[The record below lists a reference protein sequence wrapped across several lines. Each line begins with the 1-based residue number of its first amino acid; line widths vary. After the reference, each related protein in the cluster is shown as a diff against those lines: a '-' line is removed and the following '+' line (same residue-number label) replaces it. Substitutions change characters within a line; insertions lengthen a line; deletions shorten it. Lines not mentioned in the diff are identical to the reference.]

1 MLGIVSKAVADGQP
15 LALCTVV
22 ETNGAVPRHAGAKMV
37 VFEDGRI
44 EGTVGGGEMEV
55 LVREEALESLKDGK
69 TRFLRYDSKDL
80 VQGKPG
86 ICGGE
91 VMIYVEPYLS
101 PATVVVVGAGH
112 VGRAVVHL
120 AKWMGYRV
128 VVSDDRGELCTP
140 EGAPGGD
147 CYLVCPMSQIPEKI
161 NVDSNT
167 FLILVTRS
175 AEMDIEGLPALL
187 ETEVGYIGLIGSKR
201 RWAHCREMLLKAGLT
216 KETLQRIKSPIGLD
230 IHAETPQEI
239 AVSIMAEI
247 TARRR

>member
-1 MLGIVSKAVADGQP
+1 VLGIVSKAVANGQP

-37 VFEDGRI
+37 VFEDGRT
-44 EGTVGGGEMEV
+44 EGTVGGGEIEV
-55 LVREEALESLKDGK
+55 LVHGEALESLNDGK

-80 VQGKPG
+80 AQDKPG
-86 ICGGE
+86 TCGGE

-101 PATVVVVGAGH
+101 PAAVVVVGAGH
-112 VGRAVVHL
+112 VGRAVIHL

-128 VVSDDRGELCTP
+128 VVSDDRAELCTP

-167 FLILVTRS
+167 YFVLVTRS
-175 AEMDIEGLPALL
+175 ADMDIEGLPALL
-187 ETEVGYIGLIGSKR
+187 ETKAGYIGLIGSKR
-201 RWAHCREMLLKAGLT
+201 RWAHCQGTLLKAGIT
-216 KETLQRIKSPIGLD
+216 KETLHRIKSPIGLD